1 MSRRLLS
8 SVFTRT
14 AYATD
19 AMISRNIGKWWSRRR
34 GWIVG
39 SLILDEVFSLR
50 CMRSLKGGAA

>member
-19 AMISRNIGKWWSRRR
+19 AMVCRNVSKWWSRRC
-34 GWIVG
+34 GWVVG
-39 SLILDEVFSLR
+39 SLIRDELFTLR
-50 CMRSLKGGAA
+50 CMRALKGGAA

>member
-1 MSRRLLS
+1 MIRRPLAFRLGG
-8 SVFTRT
+8 
-14 AYATD
+14 YAT
-19 AMISRNIGKWWSRRR
+19 APLLWRNIRAWWSRRR

>member
-19 AMISRNIGKWWSRRR
+19 AMLCRNIRAWWSRRR

-39 SLILDEVFSLR
+39 SLILDEVFTLR
-50 CMRSLKGGAA
+50 CMRALKGGAA